1 MTTTT
6 TTMFRMVLILLSMGI
21 YLFTTQRRTPAT
33 IITRKTFNSGIINDF
48 KRGIIYSIIY
58 NLRGEILIQPEDFF
72 DVLFFLK

>member
-33 IITRKTFNSGIINDF
+33 IITRKMFNRGIINYL
-48 KRGIIYSIIY
+48 KRGVIYSINY
-58 NLRGEILIQPEDFF
+58 RGRF
-72 DVLFFLK
+72 

>member
-33 IITRKTFNSGIINDF
+33 IITRKMFNRGIINDL
-48 KRGIIYSIIY
+48 KRGVIYSINY
-58 NLRGEILIQPEDFF
+58 RGRF
-72 DVLFFLK
+72 